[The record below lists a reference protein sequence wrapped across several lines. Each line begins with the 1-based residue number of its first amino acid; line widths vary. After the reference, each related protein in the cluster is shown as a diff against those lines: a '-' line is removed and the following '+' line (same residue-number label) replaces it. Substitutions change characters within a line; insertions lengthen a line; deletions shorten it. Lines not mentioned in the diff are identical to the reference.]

1 MSDDNNR
8 LKSMF
13 RRFRSSDKDAGSK
26 KSKKQSAKDLTQ
38 RQVRSVSNN
47 RRFPSWKQWK
57 RLPSVLTKTETR
69 MLQAAFTVILLSL
82 FTIGGWYFMTH
93 RVETPTVGGEYTEA
107 LIGEPQLINPLY
119 ASASDVDADLTALV
133 YSGLM
138 RWDPN
143 EGLVKDLASEIKTS
157 EDGTTYEVTIRD
169 DAQFHNGEPV
179 RPRDVIFTVNAIQN
193 PLYRSNLAAN
203 FQNVDVSQV
212 DDTTVAFTLDE
223 PFAPFLETLTVGILP
238 ADVWS
243 DIPPRNA
250 MLAALNLEPIGS
262 GPYQF
267 AEFAKNQ
274 KGQIQTYTLERNPDF
289 YREPAMIEQL
299 NFKFYTNGNAAV
311 RALENKN
318 VEGVSFVPSDL
329 EQSVK
334 ENNAVQILRP
344 KMPRAI
350 SLFFNQSISEKLQES
365 AVRQAIVRTI
375 DKQSILNDVLG
386 GHGTTI
392 NSPILPD
399 MLGYDAEAGQ
409 AGRDLEQARQLLD
422 EAGYTKPEGATYR
435 EIPEGEREEETETDE
450 STDEADT
457 EAEEGDAEE
466 SGSEDNQETQSE
478 EDDQAE
484 EQEQPYALTFS
495 LTTVQN
501 PEFVAVAERIKQQ
514 MKEVGIKVQIRTVPS
529 DTFYNRVLSTHEYE
543 LLLTGTLSGADPD
556 PYPFWHSSQTDEGGL
571 NLAQYENR
579 QIDEL
584 LEQARSTTDEEKRA
598 ELYKE
603 FQEKLIADA
612 PAVFLYQSTYTYA
625 LPNKI
630 KNVEIPRITEPSER
644 WSDVNEWYIETRK
657 TLK

>member
-1 MSDDNNR
+1 
-8 LKSMF
+8 MF
-13 RRFRSSDKDAGSK
+13 RRFRSSDDPESK
-26 KSKKQSAKDLTQ
+26 KPNKQSAQDLTQ

-57 RLPSVLTKTETR
+57 RLPNVLSKTETR
-69 MLQAAFTVILLSL
+69 VLQAAFAVILLSL
-82 FTIGGWYFMTH
+82 FTIGGWFFMTQ
-93 RVETPTVGGEYTEA
+93 RVATPTVGGEYTEA

-119 ASASDVDADLTALV
+119 ASASDVDADLTSLV

-143 EGLVKDLASEIKTS
+143 DGLVKDLASEIQTS

-169 DAQFHNGEPV
+169 DAQFHNEEPV

-193 PLYRSNLAAN
+193 PLYRSNLAPN
-203 FQNVDVSQV
+203 FQNVEVSQI
-212 DDTTVAFTLDE
+212 DDDTVAFTLGE

-262 GPYQF
+262 GPYKF
-267 AEFAKNQ
+267 AEFTKNQ

-289 YREPAMIEQL
+289 YRDPAMIERL
-299 NFKFYTNGNAAV
+299 NFKFYSNGNAAV

-318 VEGVSFVPSDL
+318 VEGVSFVPNDL
-329 EQSVK
+329 EASVQ
-334 ENNAVQILRP
+334 EDSSVNIMHP

-350 SLFFNQSISEKLQES
+350 SLFFNQSMSETLRE
-365 AVRQAIVRTI
+365 AGVRQAIVRAI
-375 DKQSILNDVLG
+375 DKQAILNDVLG

-392 NSPILPD
+392 DSPILPD
-399 MLGYDAEAGQ
+399 MLGYDDAVGQ
-409 AGRDLEQARQLLD
+409 SGRNLEKARELLD

-435 EIPEGEREEETETDE
+435 EVPEDQREEADEQNEEETSEDAE
-450 STDEADT
+450 G
-457 EAEEGDAEE
+457 EEGDGDNAESDE
-466 SGSEDNQETQSE
+466 QPETEDEQT
-478 EDDQAE
+478 
-484 EQEQPYALTFS
+484 QEQPYALTFNV
-495 LTTVQN
+495 TTVQN

-514 MKEVGIKVQIRTVPS
+514 MKEVGVNVQIRTIPS
-529 DTFYNRVLSTHEYE
+529 ETFYNQILSTHDYE
-543 LLLTGTLSGADPD
+543 ILLTGTLSGADPD

-579 QIDEL
+579 QIDEI
-584 LEQARSTTDEEKRA
+584 LEQARSTTDETKRA
-598 ELYKE
+598 EFYKE
-603 FQEKLIADA
+603 FQEQVIADA
-612 PAVFLYQSTYTYA
+612 PAVFLYQSTYAYA
-625 LPNKI
+625 IADKI
-630 KNVEIPRITEPSER
+630 KNVDIPRITDPANR
-644 WSDVNEWYIETRK
+644 WSDVNEWYIKTRK